1 MTIVPIGKI
10 NLQVKMQE
18 KRADYL
24 EEVEGELGRAVTEV
38 IKSSLER
45 LLEAEL
51 EQILRRA
58 HYRRRKKIARYE
70 TDHGKCNRCQ
80 SRNVQNYR
88 RNGHRWRELDTK

>member
-10 NLQVKMQE
+10 NLQVKLHE

-24 EEVEGELGRAVTEV
+24 EEVEEELGRAVKEV

-51 EQILRRA
+51 EHMLRRA
-58 HYRRRKKIARYE
+58 H
-70 TDHGKCNRCQ
+70 
-80 SRNVQNYR
+80 
-88 RNGHRWRELDTK
+88 

>member
-24 EEVEGELGRAVTEV
+24 EEVEEELGRAVKEV

-51 EQILRRA
+51 EHMLRRA
-58 HYRRRKKIARYE
+58 HYRRRKKIAR
-70 TDHGKCNRCQ
+70 H
-80 SRNVQNYR
+80 
-88 RNGHRWRELDTK
+88 